1 VSDGATLALTHYY
14 QPIQRLS
21 ERFSRIL
28 VLRAAAVATSATVGG
43 VVAPIVVTATL
54 GVIGFGVAGPIAGR
68 FLYQVTGEAMRH
80 LTPRNN

>member
-1 VSDGATLALTHYY
+1 VSDGATLAPTHY

-28 VLRAAAVATSATVGG
+28 VLRTAAVVTSATVGG

-68 FLYQVTGEAMRH
+68 LLYRVTGDAMRH